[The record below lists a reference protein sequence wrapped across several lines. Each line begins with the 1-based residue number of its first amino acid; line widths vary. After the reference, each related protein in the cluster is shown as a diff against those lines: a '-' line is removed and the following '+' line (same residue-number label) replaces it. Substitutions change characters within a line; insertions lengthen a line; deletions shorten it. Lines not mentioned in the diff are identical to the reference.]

1 MPDARV
7 ISVNV
12 GEPREVEFRDGSVL
26 TGIFKTP
33 VAGRVVVHKL
43 NLAGDR
49 QADLTVHGGPDKA
62 VYCYP
67 AEHYRYWVAEL
78 PDTKLPYGMFGEN
91 LTTQALGEASVYIG
105 DQFRIGSAVLQ
116 VTQPRTP
123 CYKLGIKFGR
133 SDMVERFW
141 SSGRSGFYFLVIA
154 EGEVGAG
161 DMIERVA
168 VGPGQVS
175 IAEVL
180 QLAGGVE
187 PDRTQLE
194 RVLQSPL
201 PDPWKNNFTARF
213 AGTARQFS

>member
-1 MPDARV
+1 MQDARV
-7 ISVNV
+7 ISVNL
-12 GEPREVEFRDGSVL
+12 GQPREVAFRDGTVL

-33 VAGRVVVHKL
+33 VTGRVAVHKL

-67 AEHYRYWVAEL
+67 VEHYPYWAAEL
-78 PDTKLPYGMFGEN
+78 PGTELPHGMFGEN
-91 LTTQALGEASVYIG
+91 LTTAGLDAASVHIG

-133 SDMVERFW
+133 SDLIEKFW
-141 SSGRSGFYFLVIA
+141 VSGRSGFYFSVIT
-154 EGEVGAG
+154 EGELVAG
-161 DMIERVA
+161 DLIQCVA
-168 VGPGQVS
+168 MGPAQVS

-194 RVLQSPL
+194 RVLHSPL
-201 PDPWKNNFTARF
+201 PDSWKRNFTARF
-213 AGTARQFS
+213 TGTAQRVG

>member
-1 MPDARV
+1 MPQARV

-12 GEPREVEFRDGSVL
+12 GQPREVMFREGTVL
-26 TGIFKTP
+26 TGIYKVP
-33 VAGRVVVHKL
+33 VSGRVTVHKL

-67 AEHYRYWVAEL
+67 VEHYPYWAAEL
-78 PDTKLPYGMFGEN
+78 PGADLPYGMFGEN
-91 LTTQALGEASVYIG
+91 LTTEALDEAAVHIG

-116 VTQPRTP
+116 VTQPRMP

-133 SDMVERFW
+133 DDMVEKFW
-141 SSGRSGFYFLVIA
+141 SSGRSGFYFSVMA
-154 EGEVGAG
+154 EGEVGSG
-161 DMIERVA
+161 DVMERVA
-168 VGPGQVS
+168 AGPGQVS

-187 PDRTQLE
+187 PDPTQLE

-201 PDPWKNNFTARF
+201 PDQWKLNFTARF
-213 AGTARQFS
+213 AGATRQML